1 MKQTVLVTGAASGI
15 GAEIAKQFCLAGYN
29 VVLNYHKNNGP
40 GLELAHE
47 FKGQAL
53 AFRADITNHLE
64 VEQMISFAADNFGG
78 IDIVVNNAGVMLW
91 QLFDKTTQDDFNHVF
106 DVNVKG
112 VFNVCK
118 ATVPHMIAQKFGRII
133 NISSMWG
140 QVGSSCEVVYSAAK
154 AAVDGFTKA
163 LAKELG
169 PSNITVN
176 SIAPGVIQTN
186 MNKNLSAQTLE
197 SLCQETPLGRLGTP
211 LDIANTVLFLAS
223 LKAGFITGQIIGV
236 NGGFVI

>member
-15 GAEIAKQFCLAGYN
+15 GAEIAKQFCLAGCN
-29 VVLNYHKNNGP
+29 VVLNYHKNNGL
-40 GLELAHE
+40 GLELTHE
-47 FKGQAL
+47 FKGQVL
-53 AFRADITNHLE
+53 IFRADVTNHLE
-64 VEQMISFAADNFGG
+64 VEQMISCANVQFGG

-112 VFNVCK
+112 IFNVCK
-118 ATVPHMIAQKFGRII
+118 ATVPHMITQKFGRII

-140 QVGSSCEVVYSAAK
+140 QVGSSCEVIYSAAK

-176 SIAPGVIQTN
+176 SVAPGVIQTN
-186 MNKNLSAQTLE
+186 MNKNLSAQTIK

-223 LKAGFITGQIIGV
+223 LKASFITGQIIGV

>member
-1 MKQTVLVTGAASGI
+1 
-15 GAEIAKQFCLAGYN
+15 
-29 VVLNYHKNNGP
+29 
-40 GLELAHE
+40 
-47 FKGQAL
+47 
-53 AFRADITNHLE
+53 
-64 VEQMISFAADNFGG
+64 NFSG

-91 QLFDKTTQDDFNHVF
+91 QLVDKTTLDDFNHVF

>member
-40 GLELAHE
+40 GLALTHE
-47 FKGQAL
+47 FEGQVL
-53 AFRADITNHLE
+53 AFRADVANHLE
-64 VEQMISFAADNFGG
+64 VEQMISFANEQFCG

-140 QVGSSCEVVYSAAK
+140 QVGSSC
-154 AAVDGFTKA
+154 
-163 LAKELG
+163 
-169 PSNITVN
+169 
-176 SIAPGVIQTN
+176 
-186 MNKNLSAQTLE
+186 
-197 SLCQETPLGRLGTP
+197 
-211 LDIANTVLFLAS
+211 
-223 LKAGFITGQIIGV
+223 
-236 NGGFVI
+236 